1 MLYTLKCALLLTF
14 ENVDF
19 RAFAVEVEAVELNR
33 IAVEIHDFVFIKQ
46 IEKIVKTVDVKA
58 AIFGFE
64 MHGDNDVG
72 HKFIDVFFRFLRIDG
87 IVSPDGDKKDVCG
100 DECFRKHCVAFLA
113 DVAEMAHFNA
123 VKAIL
128 EHKILSAQSSAFLV
142 VVGKKASDV
151 NAFDLK
157 QTLFIDNNGVALDS
171 FDEVVI
177 LVIMT
182 ECHGVARNF
191 GHRETDV
198 RVVRVGDD

>member
-19 RAFAVEVEAVELNR
+19 RAFAGEVEAVELNR

-128 EHKILSAQSSAFLV
+128 EDKILSAQSSAFL
-142 VVGKKASDV
+142 
-151 NAFDLK
+151 
-157 QTLFIDNNGVALDS
+157 QTLVIENNGVALDS
-171 FDEVVI
+171 FDEVVS

-182 ECHGVARNF
+182 ERHGVARNF

>member
-1 MLYTLKCALLLTF
+1 
-14 ENVDF
+14 
-19 RAFAVEVEAVELNR
+19 
-33 IAVEIHDFVFIKQ
+33 
-46 IEKIVKTVDVKA
+46 
-58 AIFGFE
+58 
-64 MHGDNDVG
+64 
-72 HKFIDVFFRFLRIDG
+72 
-87 IVSPDGDKKDVCG
+87 
-100 DECFRKHCVAFLA
+100 
-113 DVAEMAHFNA
+113 MAYFDA

-142 VVGKKASDV
+142 VVGKEASDV